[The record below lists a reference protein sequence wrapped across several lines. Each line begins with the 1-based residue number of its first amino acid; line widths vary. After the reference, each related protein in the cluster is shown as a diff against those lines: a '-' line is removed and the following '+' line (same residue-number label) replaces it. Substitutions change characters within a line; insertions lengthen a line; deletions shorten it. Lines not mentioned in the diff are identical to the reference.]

1 MKKTISLVLS
11 IFFLGFGI
19 AHATAT
25 SEVNSYIDWTTLA
38 IQNGASAGLDWA
50 SRYEASYTNASN
62 NLVTNSQN
70 EQVLWNSATGVTSTN
85 YVLNATGHGYTSA
98 GLVAAD
104 AISGADGI
112 ATTNAGASASVHR
125 RDFFTISSDA
135 TLTFSVNYNF
145 LQRIIADDSSEG
157 GSAYSFAEI
166 WLLGP
171 SGDFKDPIDHV
182 SVELSNN
189 VPSMTNYTTD
199 GTLSVNG
206 SFLAN
211 NSYSIEAHLYSANS
225 AYSPQKT
232 VPEPATMLL
241 LGVGLMGLAGVRRF
255 KD

>member
-38 IQNGASAGLDWA
+38 IQNGASAELAWV

-62 NLVTNSQN
+62 NLVVNPQL

-85 YVLNATGHGYTSA
+85 SVLNATGYGYTSA
-98 GLVAAD
+98 GLVAAEAD
-104 AISGADGI
+104 SFADGI
-112 ATTNAGASASVHR
+112 ATTNANASASVHR

-135 TLTFSVNYNF
+135 TLTFSVDYNF

-171 SGDFKDPIDHV
+171 FNDFNNPIGHV
-182 SVELSNN
+182 SVEFPNN
-189 VPSMTNYTTD
+189 VSSMTDYTKN

-232 VPEPATMLL
+232 VPEPASMLL
-241 LGVGLMGLAGVRRF
+241 LGLGLIGLAGVRR
-255 KD
+255 KM